1 MLIFKGSFQNNRI
14 GIKEIDVMNNLQ
26 KTSVSDGRVLAIAF
40 AETQL
45 PPQIIIEI
53 TIKKLNRLVLF
64 ESLIG

>member
-1 MLIFKGSFQNNRI
+1 
-14 GIKEIDVMNNLQ
+14 MNNLQ